1 MCVFVYVYVC
11 VRERKEKGS
20 GQPEGI
26 MACGLTAACK
36 KCELQQETR
45 MEESFKI
52 LILEPHYLG
61 NCSVCHHHRTLQLC
75 PKNRP
80 GGLNC

>member
-1 MCVFVYVYVC
+1 MTC
-11 VRERKEKGS
+11 R
-20 GQPEGI
+20 
-26 MACGLTAACK
+26 LTTSWE

-45 MEESFKI
+45 MGESFKM

-61 NCSVCHHHRTLQLC
+61 NSSDALHHRTLQLC

-80 GGLNC
+80 DGLSC